1 MATTKVRGITIEL
14 GADTSGINKA
24 LSGVNKEIGST
35 QKQLKDVE
43 RLLKLDP
50 TNTELLQQKQRL
62 LGDAV
67 GETSTKLEALKKAQE
82 QVSEEI
88 ERTGK
93 GQEQYDALQRE
104 IISCENE
111 LKNLKNKAAESNA
124 VIAQIGATAS
134 KISESTGK
142 MAGKTKALSAAAGG
156 TLAALGGLAI
166 KAGQTADDLNTLS
179 KQTGLSTEE
188 LQKMQYAADLIDVP
202 VDTITGSLKK
212 LKKNMTSTSS
222 ETQEAWSKL
231 GVTLKDDVTG
241 EFRNIDDVFY
251 DTIQGLSTINNET
264 ERDIVAMQ
272 LFGKSAD
279 ELAGIID
286 DGGESLRKLGEE
298 AKNKGLII
306 SQEDLDSANQMND
319 AIDKLKA
326 EATGTFAELGTE
338 VAEMLLPYIPEIEAA
353 LSKALEIIRE
363 MDPEKLQMVVKI
375 LAVVAAISPLLSII
389 SSLTGTISA
398 LSPIISVLAGSLG
411 AISAPV
417 LIAVAAIALL
427 AVKGDWLQEKLQN
440 LDDFLQDIFAKDFTE
455 VFGPVLGGII
465 NGFFKN
471 VKSWWDALK
480 KIFDGIID
488 FVRGVFT
495 GDWERAWKGVKE
507 IFGGIF
513 DSFEAMAKAPLNGVI
528 TLINGAISGINLLIN
543 KLNGLSFDFPDWIPG
558 MGGKKFSMSIPSIP
572 KIPYLAQGGTVFNG
586 SAIVGEAGAELLN
599 VQNGAAT
606 VTPLTGGNNADL
618 TNLLENIYSA
628 VLSGQNIYL
637 DGNTL
642 VGSTADR
649 MNNALGRIAVRSGN
663 R

>member
-111 LKNLKNKAAESNA
+111 LENLKNKAAESNA

-389 SSLTGTISA
+389 SSLAGTISA

-427 AVKGDWLQEKLQN
+427 AVKGDWLQEKLQK

-488 FVRGVFT
+488 FVRGMFT

-572 KIPYLAQGGTVFNG
+572 KIPYLAAGGTVTG
-586 SAIVGEAGAELLN
+586 GAAIVGEAGAELLN